1 LIHKRQLKEM
11 SVSEPQSPAFSKAQL
26 VALVESMLSTA
37 RVDGVHPKE
46 EALIRAFY
54 EEQRQS
60 GMLTY
65 DKLAAAEK
73 ASKLEPL
80 SADVAFAEQLLL
92 MCLMAGYADG
102 KFSEAERSH
111 VAKLGGRLSVPPARL
126 AELHLQVKDSLIGSL
141 ARLPDAQSV
150 AALAKT
156 L

>member
-1 LIHKRQLKEM
+1 M
-11 SVSEPQSPAFSKAQL
+11 SEPQSPAFSKQQL
-26 VALVESMLSTA
+26 MALVESMLSTA

-54 EEQRQS
+54 EEQRLA
-60 GMLTY
+60 GMPTY
-65 DKLAAAEK
+65 DKVAAAEK
-73 ASKLEPL
+73 GSKLESL
-80 SADVAFAEQLLL
+80 SGDVGFAEQLVL

-111 VAKLGGRLSVPPARL
+111 VAQLAGRLSVSPARL

-141 ARLPDAQSV
+141 ARLPDAESV

>member
-1 LIHKRQLKEM
+1 MLKEM
-11 SVSEPQSPAFSKAQL
+11 NVSEPQSPAFSKAQL

-54 EEQRQS
+54 EEQRLS
-60 GMLTY
+60 GMPTFE
-65 DKLAAAEK
+65 KLAAADK
-73 ASKLEPL
+73 GAKPL
-80 SADVAFAEQLLL
+80 TGVGSDTGFAEQLVL

-102 KFSEAERSH
+102 KFSEAERNH
-111 VAKLGGRLSVPPARL
+111 VLHLATQLGVSPARMG
-126 AELHLQVKDSLIGSL
+126 ELHLQVKDSLIASL
-141 ARLPDAQSV
+141 ARLPDAESV